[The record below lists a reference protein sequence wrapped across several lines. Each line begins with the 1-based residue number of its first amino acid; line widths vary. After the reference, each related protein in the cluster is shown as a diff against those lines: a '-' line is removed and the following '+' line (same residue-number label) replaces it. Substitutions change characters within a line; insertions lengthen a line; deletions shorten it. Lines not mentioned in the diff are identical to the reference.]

1 MTPQDLGREVAQA
14 GLRATP
20 PVAVSGAI
28 LFHGL
33 SIPDL
38 AQIAVCGLTA
48 VYVILQCGYLLW
60 RWCRDR
66 RNAAGA

>member
-1 MTPQDLGREVAQA
+1 MTAQDLAREAAQA
-14 GLRATP
+14 GVRAAP

-33 SIPDL
+33 SLPDL

-60 RWCRDR
+60 RWRRDR
-66 RNAAGA
+66 RNAAQ